1 MVDSEGNKKIWSGS
15 LRVYQTNT
23 CTLLMFTNRKRVYS
37 CTYAIYLDH
46 GIVTWN
52 SLLGLIHPAL
62 HHIIVWLH
70 KVLLWEKTN
79 KQTNKQINNV
89 FIKCP
94 EVKGDGHSD
103 HGCLIQWGK
112 IFNLVYVSR
121 DSPNLF
127 HKQLLSIIASCAQ
140 ERDHKKNPNMAVTCL
155 LQMVDHW

>member
-1 MVDSEGNKKIWSGS
+1 
-15 LRVYQTNT
+15 
-23 CTLLMFTNRKRVYS
+23 MFTNRKRVYS

-52 SLLGLIHPAL
+52 SFLGLIHPAL

-70 KVLLWEKTN
+70 KVLLWEKN
-79 KQTNKQINNV
+79 KQTNKHINKV

-121 DSPNLF
+121 DFPNLF
-127 HKQLLSIIASCAQ
+127 HKQLFSIIVSCAQ

>member
-1 MVDSEGNKKIWSGS
+1 
-15 LRVYQTNT
+15 
-23 CTLLMFTNRKRVYS
+23 MFTNRKRVYS

-94 EVKGDGHSD
+94 EVKGDGNSD

-112 IFNLVYVSR
+112 IFNLVCVPR
-121 DSPNLF
+121 DFPNLL
-127 HKQLLSIIASCAQ
+127 HKQLLSIIASWAQ
-140 ERDHKKNPNMAVTCL
+140 ERDRKQNPNMRASQAKQPAVTCL
-155 LQMVDHW
+155 LQMVDHF